1 MVAAAMTAPVV
12 IDIWSD
18 VMCPWCVI
26 GYKHLEQALAGL
38 DGEIE
43 AVVRWQPFELNP
55 DMPPQG
61 EPRDTH
67 IARKY
72 GRSPEQFAE
81 VSNRIASMAAQAGFS
96 MEWQGEGDPP
106 PAMMWN
112 TRRAHVLLRWALEAY
127 GPDAQTRLKLAL
139 FSAHF
144 QRRLNVSDPSVLL
157 DIAEAAGLDRAQAE
171 AALSDDG
178 FDSKVAWEEDRAF
191 QMNITGV
198 PAMVVNGRILVP
210 GAQDA
215 QTYAAVLRQAVA
227 RADGG
232 SAA

>member
-1 MVAAAMTAPVV
+1 MTSRVV

-26 GYKHLEQALAGL
+26 GYKHLEQALAEL
-38 DGEIE
+38 DGEIV
-43 AVVRWQPFELNP
+43 ATLRWQPFELNP

-61 EPRDTH
+61 EPRDAH

-81 VSNRIASMAAQAGFS
+81 ISNRISTLAAQAGFD
-96 MEWQGEGDPP
+96 MGWQGEGHPP

-112 TRRAHVLLRWALEAY
+112 TRRAHILLRWALETH

-139 FSAHF
+139 FRAHF
-144 QRRLNVSDPSVLL
+144 QQRRNVSDPVVLL
-157 DIAEAAGLDRAQAE
+157 DIAAEAGFDRGGVE
-171 AALSDDG
+171 AALADDG
-178 FDSKVAWEEDRAF
+178 LDGKVAWEEDRAF

-198 PAMVVNGRILVP
+198 PAMVVNGRMLIP
-210 GAQDA
+210 GAQDPA
-215 QTYAAVLRQAVA
+215 TYAAILRQAVE
-227 RADGG
+227 RAGDGA
-232 SAA
+232 SA